1 MFVDPRDVSADA
13 LPPPVLPAHVQ
24 AEEAKK
30 AKEQKETEAK
40 GGFFGF
46 MS

>member
-1 MFVDPRDVSADA
+1 MDPREISADA

-30 AKEQKETEAK
+30 AKEEEKKEAK
-40 GGFFGF
+40 GGLFGL